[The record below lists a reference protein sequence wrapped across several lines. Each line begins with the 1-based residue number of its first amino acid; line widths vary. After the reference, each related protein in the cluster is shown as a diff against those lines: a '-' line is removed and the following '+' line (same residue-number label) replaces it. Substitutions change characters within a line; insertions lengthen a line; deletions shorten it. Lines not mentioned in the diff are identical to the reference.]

1 MSRHMNLIVACEY
14 FLYIEAIC
22 KLLTS
27 EKYIEIV
34 AKASTPRDVKT
45 LIKNEIKADLLILDM
60 DMADLNLPEVLDL
73 VGQRTPYLKIILLT
87 DKYDKEKFIEA
98 INVVYILKCASA
110 RELIKSIQT
119 LVL

>member
-1 MSRHMNLIVACEY
+1 MNLIVACEY

-22 KLLTS
+22 KLLNS

-34 AKASTPRDVKT
+34 AKASTPRDIKN
-45 LIKNEIKADLLILDM
+45 LIKNRVQADLLILDM
-60 DMADLNLPEVLDL
+60 DMTDLNLLEILNL
-73 VGQRTPYLKIILLT
+73 IGQRTPYLKVILLT
-87 DKYDKEKFIEA
+87 DKHNREKFIEA
-98 INVVYILKCASA
+98 INVAYLLKSASA